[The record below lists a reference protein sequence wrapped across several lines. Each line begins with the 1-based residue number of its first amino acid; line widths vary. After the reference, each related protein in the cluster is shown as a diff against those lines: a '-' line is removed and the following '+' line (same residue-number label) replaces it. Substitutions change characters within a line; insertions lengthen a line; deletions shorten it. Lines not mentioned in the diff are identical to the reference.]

1 MKGVVK
7 KLFDLENVRI
17 PKEMT
22 EISVDPQQVE
32 AEVNSLSLR
41 YANQTA
47 VQTADSGD
55 IVYCAADAQSY
66 PDGRTVLLYT
76 AMDIPGAQEAAQAVI
91 GKSVGD
97 CVATSINEK
106 AVTLTVE
113 KIIRLIPAQLNDE
126 LVASIGIDGVSTV
139 EGYRSYV
146 TEKKLADARMES
158 HKMAVSE
165 AMNQIIGG
173 SEFEYDEADVESYLD
188 ENLDEIKAEY
198 EANDMELPSRDEL
211 CEAMLYQLKQGWAAE
226 EFCRRNNIEID
237 REAAEEEADQMI
249 EMMTLMGENV
259 PSREVM
265 IEESLRNF
273 CVMALFE
280 GIDKF
285 LTDEQ
290 GGN

>member
-126 LVASIGIDGVSTV
+126 LVASISIDGVSTV

>member
-126 LVASIGIDGVSTV
+126 LVASISIDGVSTV
-139 EGYRSYV
+139 EGYRSHV

-285 LTDEQ
+285 LTEEQ

>member
-126 LVASIGIDGVSTV
+126 LVASISIDGVSTV

-285 LTDEQ
+285 LTEEQ